1 MNHPNRRKSAWGQEP
16 SLIANQRHAQHNLE
30 SDKARHPGLTR
41 MKLRIPGV
49 MNQIPSAPAHTG
61 YSTEHEAARAAFYA
75 IVTDAAPGVDAFSVE
90 FGILSAS
97 CVVLASEDQIQALR
111 STFGDENVTPYWR
124 V

>member
-1 MNHPNRRKSAWGQEP
+1 
-16 SLIANQRHAQHNLE
+16 
-30 SDKARHPGLTR
+30 
-41 MKLRIPGV
+41 

-61 YSTEHEAARAAFYA
+61 YSTEHEAARAAFYV